1 MKITITSLLLTF
13 LTSLSLQA
21 QEKPNIVFIL
31 ADDLGWRD
39 LSCMGSQYYE
49 TPNIDRLAAE
59 GLLFTDAYAAAPVC
73 TPTRAAFV
81 TGKAPARLGITAVF
95 DRDRGE
101 MPLLPPDWPHTLPHH
116 ENTVSERLKESGY
129 LTALMGKWHLGPMAE
144 SWPKAHGFDI
154 NVAGC
159 NLGRVPTF
167 FSPYKN
173 PRISDGPEGEYLTE
187 RLGREAANFI
197 RQNADT
203 TFFLYLPFYSPHA
216 PLEAPEATIDQFRN
230 KTPDGGQRIPTY
242 AAMIAEMD
250 MAVGQVIAALDE
262 TGVADNTLL
271 VFTSDNGG
279 VKTIWDVEI
288 TDNAP
293 LRAEKFLLYE
303 GGIRVPLIVRWP
315 DVTPQGE
322 KTRQLASTIDF
333 LPTFMAAAGSPTFEP
348 DIDGIDLNPVFR
360 LGNKALVERPLAWHY
375 PHYMPRQ
382 AMKPGSALRVGNY
395 KLVHWLEDHRIE
407 LFDLANDIG
416 ETSNLAAKMPDK
428 AKELYQKLET
438 WRNQVGAMMPRPNPA
453 YAHEQPD
460 TSGK

>member
-1 MKITITSLLLTF
+1 MLKLIFSFLLTF
-13 LTSLSLQA
+13 LTTVNLLA
-21 QEKPNIVFIL
+21 QQKPNIVFIL

-49 TPNIDRLAAE
+49 TPNIDRLASE

-73 TPTRAAFV
+73 TPTRAAFM
-81 TGKAPARLGITAVF
+81 TGKTPARLGITAVF

-101 MPLLPPDWPHTLPHH
+101 MPLLPPEWPHILPHY
-116 ENTVSERLKESGY
+116 ENTLAERLKEQAY
-129 LTALMGKWHLGPMAE
+129 LTAHIGKWHLGHTSE
-144 SWPKAHGFDI
+144 FWPEEHGFDV

-173 PRISDGPEGEYLTE
+173 PRIEDGPEGEYLTE
-187 RLGREAANFI
+187 RLGREAADFI

-203 TFFLYLPFYSPHA
+203 SFFLYLPFYSPHA
-216 PLEAPEATIDQFRN
+216 PLEAPQTSIAKFEN
-230 KTPDGGQRIPTY
+230 KSPDGGQKIPTY

-250 MAVGQVIAALDE
+250 KAVGQVMDALKE
-262 TGVADNTLL
+262 AGVAENTLL

-279 VKTIWDVEI
+279 VKTIWDTEI

-315 DVTPQGE
+315 GVTPQGM
-322 KTRQLASTIDF
+322 KTKQLASTIDF
-333 LPTFMAAAGSPTFEP
+333 LPTFMAAAGSSILEP
-348 DIDGIDLNPVFR
+348 NIDGIDLIAVFSS
-360 LGNKALVERPLAWHY
+360 GDDALVERPLAWHY

-382 AMKPGSALRVGNY
+382 DMKPSSALRVGKY
-395 KLVHWLEDHRIE
+395 KIVHWLEDHRIE
-407 LFDLANDIG
+407 LFDLENDIG
-416 ETSNLAAKMPDK
+416 ETQNLAPQMPEM
-428 AKELYQKLET
+428 ASSLYQKLET
-438 WRNQVGAMMPRPNPA
+438 WRNQTGAMMPRPNPSFNGD
-453 YAHEQPD
+453 QND
-460 TSGK
+460 